1 MFVCIFLLLLF
12 PFARA
17 QNKTITGTVTD
28 DKGGPLS
35 GATIKIKGGREKG
48 SSGDEKGSSGGVNSD
63 VAGRFSLSVS
73 GKATALVVSYVGY
86 ETQELSLQ
94 GVSDLRVSMQP
105 TRSNLDE
112 VVVVGYGTQ
121 KRKDVTGA
129 VSSVKGSAIKDQ
141 PVTSIT
147 AALQG
152 RAAGVEV
159 INNSGQPG
167 GSTPTIIIRG
177 LSSLH
182 QPAPLYIVDGVR
194 VPGDNINIQDIATVD
209 ILKDASAAAIYG
221 SAAAGGVILITT
233 KKGSGAKPTIN
244 FNARY
249 GITKPKL
256 IDNLLGKEDYIKLEN
271 VINPSYFKNA
281 AHTDTLA
288 NTDWVKALYGNAYEQ
303 NYNLSISG
311 ASPMIN
317 YLFSGYYN
325 SQKGIFIR
333 NYSDIGGARLNT
345 DYKLGNFIKVG
356 EQIAFSQR
364 KTAPLVGSEAQLH
377 NAPFRT
383 SPVIPIKNQDGT
395 WGTVPPG
402 YGIQFGAPNP
412 VGAAWS
418 ANAADV
424 QNNFQGNVYAEVK
437 LPLHLNFRT
446 TLGYSYFQETQD
458 YYQAPYNFGAV
469 VNSTNSL
476 NKMYNQNGQLLSN
489 FVLTYDQEFGRHH
502 ITAVAGYEEISA
514 RYNNLNTTVSA
525 NGLPNYSI
533 ITTSQSTTTATGSY
547 DPNSLIKSEFGR
559 INYNFDNRYYVSGSI
574 RQDANFTVFGPDKQ
588 RGTFTA
594 ASAGWNISDEAFFQ
608 SMLPTINQLK
618 LRGSYGTLGNSNVP
632 PYTFAAFYGPYS
644 GVAGFGNTSVN
655 AANFAPGAPL
665 YIGSSINTIPNTDLH
680 WETVKETN
688 IGLDGELLKGRIY
701 FSVEWYNKKTK
712 DMLYAL
718 PLPPNSGYSAPFFT
732 NIGNVSSKGV
742 DILLGYKDKAG
753 DLGYDISVTAGFN
766 KNKVTNLDGI
776 ATDALYDGYNY
787 YNNGNEGYGV
797 QANQPIT
804 ITRNGLP
811 FGSFYGYKAV
821 GMFKTDAEAAASA
834 QPGAHAG
841 DLIFAHDPKNGKTLS
856 TDDQQVIGNP
866 NPKLVYGV
874 NVRLN
879 YKGFDAAL
887 LFNGVAGVDIFNGVK
902 AYSLYPFVSDANV
915 TTAALNDSYF
925 GSNGLTSQPRMGFVK
940 PDGTFSYDPN
950 GNYSK
955 VNSYFVESGSYIKLK
970 NLQVGYSFSNP
981 VLEKAHVRSARIFVM
996 ANNLFTITKY
1006 SGLDPE
1012 VGSGF
1017 SHASMSGYVGGA
1029 VGVTTRGVDGV
1040 SQYPQNRIYSAGIDL
1055 NF

>member
-1 MFVCIFLLLLF
+1 MTKQRLLSGMLLCIFLLLLF

-17 QNKTITGTVTD
+17 QNKTVTGTVSD

-35 GATIKIKGGREKG
+35 GATIKVKG
-48 SSGDEKGSSGGVNSD
+48 SSHGVNSD
-63 VAGRFSLSVS
+63 AAGRFSLSVPANA
-73 GKATALVVSYVGY
+73 GAIQISYIGY
-86 ETQELSLQ
+86 EMQEVSLKS
-94 GVSDLRVSMQP
+94 GSDFRIAMQP
-105 TRSNLDE
+105 GRSSMDE

-129 VSSVKGSAIKDQ
+129 VASVKGAAIKDQ
-141 PVTSIT
+141 PVTSLT

-167 GSTPTIIIRG
+167 ASTPTIIIRG

-194 VPGDNINIQDIATVD
+194 VPGDNINIQDVATVD

-233 KKGSGAKPTIN
+233 KKGSGTKPTIN

-256 IDNLLGKEDYIKLEN
+256 VDNLLGKADYIKLQN

-288 NTDWVKALYGNAYEQ
+288 NTDWVHALYGNAYEQ

-311 ASPMIN
+311 ASPAVN
-317 YLFSGYYN
+317 YLLSGFYN
-325 SQKGIFIR
+325 AQKGIFIR
-333 NYSDIGGARLNT
+333 NYSNIGGARINT
-345 DYKLGNFIKVG
+345 DYKLGNIFKVG
-356 EQIAFSQR
+356 EQISFSQR
-364 KTAPLVGSEAQLH
+364 KTAPLVGAEAQLH

-383 SPVIPIKNQDGT
+383 SPVIPIKNGDGT

-412 VGAAWS
+412 VGATYS
-418 ANAADV
+418 ATASDV
-424 QNNFQGNVYAEVK
+424 QNNFQGNIYGEVK

-458 YYQAPYNFGAV
+458 YYQAPFNFGAV
-469 VNSTNSL
+469 VNSTNAL
-476 NKMYNQNGQLLSN
+476 NKMYIQNGQLLSN
-489 FVLTYDQEFGRHH
+489 FVLTYDQEFGKHH

-525 NGLPNYSI
+525 NGLPNFSI
-533 ITTSQSTTTATGSY
+533 ITTSQSTTSATGSY
-547 DPNSLIKSEFGR
+547 DPNNLIKSEFGR
-559 INYNFDNRYYVSGSI
+559 INYSFDSRYYLSGSI
-574 RQDANFTVFGPDKQ
+574 RQDANFTVFGPNKQ

-608 SMLPTINQLK
+608 SLQPTINQLK

-632 PYTFAAFYGPYS
+632 PYQFASFYGPYS

-665 YIGSSINTIPNTDLH
+665 YIGTSINTIPNPNLH

-688 IGLDGELLKGRIY
+688 IGLDGELLNGKIY
-701 FSVEWYNKKTK
+701 FSVEWYNKTTK

-732 NIGNVSSKGV
+732 NIGSVSSKGFDV
-742 DILLGYKDKAG
+742 LLGYKDKVG
-753 DLGYDISVTAGFN
+753 DFGYDVSVTAGFN

-797 QANQPIT
+797 MANQPIT
-804 ITRNGLP
+804 ITKNGLP
-811 FGSFYGYKAV
+811 FGSFYGYKV
-821 GMFKTDAEAAASA
+821 TGMFKTDAEAAASA
-834 QPGAHAG
+834 QPGAHGG
-841 DLIFAHDPKNGKTLS
+841 DLIFAHDSKNGTTLS
-856 TDDQQVIGNP
+856 TADQQVIGNP
-866 NPKLVYGV
+866 NPKLVYGI
-874 NVRLN
+874 NIRLN

-887 LFNGVAGVDIFNGVK
+887 LFNGVAGVDLFNGVK
-902 AYSLYPFVSDANV
+902 AYAQYPFVSDANV
-915 TTAALNDSYF
+915 TTAALKDSYF

-955 VNSYFVESGSYIKLK
+955 VNSYFVESGSYLKLK
-970 NLQVGYSFSNP
+970 NLQIGYNFSNAL
-981 VLEKAHVRSARIFVM
+981 LERVKVKGARIFVM

-1012 VGSGF
+1012 VGSSF
-1017 SHASMSGYVGGA
+1017 SHANLSGYVGNS
-1029 VGVTTRGVDGV
+1029 VGVTTRGLDGV